1 MNLQKMFEM
10 QKELDDRIIREK
22 GLEGQDL
29 LPGLI
34 LALQVELAECAN
46 EWRGFKFWSND
57 QQPCT
62 EKEIQCDLCMGT
74 GDVNYER
81 VAEDAEGMGGH
92 EYIKCDECN
101 GEGTTG
107 TNNPLL
113 EEYVDCLHFILSIG
127 NRIEYSQNNDGSQ
140 LTKNILAIS
149 GVHAFLALYHEIN
162 NFYSE
167 HEHVRGKH
175 IFYERIFR
183 SFIELGDFLGFT
195 PEQIE
200 QAYIDKNAV
209 NHKRQQEGY

>member
-1 MNLQKMFEM
+1 MNLEKMFEM
-10 QKELDDRIIREK
+10 QKELDNRIIREK

-62 EKEIQCDLCMGT
+62 EKLIECSLCMGT
-74 GDVNYER
+74 GDENYER

-92 EYIKCDECN
+92 EYIKCEECN

-113 EEYVDCLHFILSIG
+113 EEYVDCLHFFLSIG
-127 NRIEYSQNNDGSQ
+127 NTIGVKEYVPIKLLTLTNDITGFFNSIFRLIGKWDRI
-140 LTKNILAIS
+140 
-149 GVHAFLALYHEIN
+149 FLFL
-162 NFYSE
+162 E
-167 HEHVRGKH
+167 HEKYHVAMYQ
-175 IFYERIFR
+175 FLQ
-183 SFIELGDFLGFT
+183 LGEVLGFT

-200 QAYIDKNAV
+200 EAYLNKNAV